1 MTGLHQPQSSGDCM
15 TGNMP
20 WHLVYCAEAGCLDL
34 HAGVKPGGGFMQT
47 AAQETAQNALSA
59 IYRRS
64 RSRTL
69 FNRRPRHS
77 RTLACDPAAQTPSV
91 SLCGNKAACC
101 CQNSSTPEDPCII
114 CNSSATATP
123 AQCVHTLPQIMGQ
136 QHSCLWLRA
145 VCHRSQL
152 VPDARY
158 PHTGGRT
165 RLARP
170 SRGRALALAGMS
182 NYAGDHQGVCLVQ

>member
-1 MTGLHQPQSSGDCM
+1 MPCQPYIEGAEVVHCSTGDQDILDHLH
-15 TGNMP
+15 TT
-20 WHLVYCAEAGCLDL
+20 LRR
-34 HAGVKPGGGFMQT
+34 KPK
-47 AAQETAQNALSA
+47 
-59 IYRRS
+59 
-64 RSRTL
+64 
-69 FNRRPRHS
+69 P
-77 RTLACDPAAQTPSV
+77 PSV

-101 CQNSSTPEDPCII
+101 CQNSSRPEDPCII
-114 CNSSATATP
+114 CDSSATATS
-123 AQCVHTLPQIMGQ
+123 AQCVHTLSQIMGQ

-145 VCHRSQL
+145 VCHRSQI